1 MKTMFVGNL
10 APETREDDVRELFSQ
25 FGTVR
30 GIKIAMDVFSGN
42 CRGFALVDM
51 EGHET
56 RAAIAGL
63 NGTQYK
69 GKALKVTE
77 EQPKTKGRGGKGGR
91 R

>member
-10 APETREDDVRELFSQ
+10 APETREDDVRELFAQ

-30 GIKIAMDVFSGN
+30 GVKIAMDVFSGN
-42 CRGFALVDM
+42 CRGHALVDM

-56 RAAIAGL
+56 RAAIAAL

-69 GKALKVTE
+69 GKALKVVE
-77 EQPKTKGRGGKGGR
+77 EQPRNKGRGGR